1 MDART
6 ADAEVTSFFVADP
19 LPPCPPLT
27 AEERAAFLDNYRWF
41 SKFPPLQKLRI
52 AYRQR
57 QVALYFQR
65 LSRGIR

>member
-6 ADAEVTSFFVADP
+6 EDSGVTSFFVDGP

-27 AEERAAFLDNYRWF
+27 DEERAAFLENYRWF
-41 SKFPPLQKLRI
+41 SKFAPVQKLRI